1 MLLGDKHAIPTQL
14 ATRFRTTGFAHALVI
29 SGLHVGLVALFL
41 MTLLRIPDA
50 PACLLTVIL
59 LGIYALVTQ
68 LQAPV
73 VRASVMATI
82 VLVGRALELRG
93 SVLNSLG
100 LAALVLMIAE
110 PTSVLTL
117 SFQLSFS
124 ATLAIISLHAPLLA
138 LLPERWNTE
147 SSTGSSTGMSIWG
160 TWIVVPAAVSMAA
173 QIGTMPII
181 VYHFQQLAPISLLA
195 NLLVVPLLG
204 VAVAQGLLL
213 GLVAPCWPDLGL
225 VISGGVWLTVTLL
238 MKTVDLF
245 AVVPA
250 WKLAQPDPTVAVGW
264 MGLTVLAGLA
274 LYKPVLRGVV
284 VMLLLIG
291 ANGWVWQREIKPQSL
306 EVVFLDVG
314 QGDGAFA
321 RLPDGKTMI
330 VDGGMRSR
338 RIDMGERVVE
348 PRLRRQGI
356 DEVDVVI
363 ASHPHADH
371 IGGLVHLMEEIPV
384 RHFVDAGQSYESW
397 TARRLHEL
405 IREQGTR
412 YHAVVAGD
420 SLAGSSCILHEH
432 SSTVQGH
439 RPRDSTTGPSLC
451 AYTTPVDSSCLQATS
466 SMKPMPR

>member
-173 QIGTMPII
+173 QI
-181 VYHFQQLAPISLLA
+181 
-195 NLLVVPLLG
+195 
-204 VAVAQGLLL
+204 
-213 GLVAPCWPDLGL
+213 
-225 VISGGVWLTVTLL
+225 
-238 MKTVDLF
+238 
-245 AVVPA
+245 
-250 WKLAQPDPTVAVGW
+250 
-264 MGLTVLAGLA
+264 
-274 LYKPVLRGVV
+274 
-284 VMLLLIG
+284 
-291 ANGWVWQREIKPQSL
+291 
-306 EVVFLDVG
+306 
-314 QGDGAFA
+314 
-321 RLPDGKTMI
+321 
-330 VDGGMRSR
+330 
-338 RIDMGERVVE
+338 
-348 PRLRRQGI
+348 
-356 DEVDVVI
+356 
-363 ASHPHADH
+363 
-371 IGGLVHLMEEIPV
+371 
-384 RHFVDAGQSYESW
+384 
-397 TARRLHEL
+397 
-405 IREQGTR
+405 
-412 YHAVVAGD
+412 
-420 SLAGSSCILHEH
+420 
-432 SSTVQGH
+432 
-439 RPRDSTTGPSLC
+439 
-451 AYTTPVDSSCLQATS
+451 
-466 SMKPMPR
+466 